1 MGTDVAHTALKWLC
15 LSHLA
20 ASCAV
25 GYHLT
30 CCCLAV
36 VRLPLICVNEAIFIS
51 PNFPFLLFVVI
62 CGSFKQSLFVVYHI
76 NVPLGLSAK
85 LC

>member
-1 MGTDVAHTALKWLC
+1 MGTEVAQTALKWLC

-30 CCCLAV
+30 RCCLAV
-36 VRLPLICVNEAIFIS
+36 VRLPLICVNEAVFIS
-51 PNFPFLLFVVI
+51 LSFPFLFVVI